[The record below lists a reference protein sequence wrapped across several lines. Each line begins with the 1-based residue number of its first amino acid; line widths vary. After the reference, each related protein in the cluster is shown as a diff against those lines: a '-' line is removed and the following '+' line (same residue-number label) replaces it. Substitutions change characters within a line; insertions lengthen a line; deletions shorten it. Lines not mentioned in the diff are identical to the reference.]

1 MPTIFKKYKFYKVE
15 VQKISGK
22 LKIVCCMYIDQ
33 LSFGNKRSLNQG
45 LSMLLGWSAKS
56 MPMWDSQ
63 VWRDGGGGQCKAGH
77 VTGFQ
82 RTKGNLSQD
91 LLFSFSAYLEPHT
104 LEEKD

>member
-1 MPTIFKKYKFYKVE
+1 MESWKLFAVCILTNFHLAIREVWTKVW
-15 VQKISGK
+15 
-22 LKIVCCMYIDQ
+22 VCFGAGQ
-33 LSFGNKRSLNQG
+33 LSLCPCGTARYEEMVEEVGARQDMF
-45 LSMLLGWSAKS
+45 
-56 MPMWDSQ
+56 
-63 VWRDGGGGQCKAGH
+63 